1 MPYDNH
7 DHPDHHHH
15 HPDHHDEHHD
25 EHYDQVGCQHSR
37 FGWVTPTRCS
47 TPSSMAFS
55 IESSGD
61 DDHDQIHDNG
71 QW

>member
-15 HPDHHDEHHD
+15 HPDHYHH
-25 EHYDQVGCQHSR
+25 HHDQVGCQHLH

-47 TPSSMAFS
+47 TRSYMAFS
-55 IESSGD
+55 IENSGD
-61 DDHDQIHDNG
+61 DDHDEIHDNG